1 MNWPEIARNWS
12 TLVPAVMQQWP
23 EAAESDL
30 LALDGSRDALA
41 GYLSQVTGRDYADI
55 QDEISEWRE
64 GAMPADLRMDES
76 EDMQAISASGK
87 YVPVGEDPSD
97 DDAAFGDDDQPAT
110 PIGRKG

>member
-23 EAAESDL
+23 EAGESDL
-30 LALDGSRDALA
+30 LALDGSREALA
-41 GYLSQVTGRDYADI
+41 GYLAQATGRDYADI

-76 EDMQAISASGK
+76 EDMKAIAASGK

-97 DDAAFGDDDQPAT
+97 DDAAFGDDDQAET
-110 PIGRKG
+110 PIGRT